1 LLQDR
6 YGVVQPYRVAR
17 ARRATGSEAPRPS
30 QSRACVLSDQA
41 PSLQDV
47 LERACEEEL
56 AYLILDGTIIT
67 CDRLAGTTISRKGK
81 EIDRDGSPMCSPGT
95 STI

>member
-1 LLQDR
+1 
-6 YGVVQPYRVAR
+6 
-17 ARRATGSEAPRPS
+17 
-30 QSRACVLSDQA
+30 
-41 PSLQDV
+41 